1 MLAAQA
7 SAGGSVKRSFDGI
20 GAMMA
25 SLLGT
30 VTMIVMLVVI
40 YWKVALWSFQLIM
53 LIPNKALEWAGLQA
67 LSDYGQR
74 NVHNEVIGG
83 VANVHSQGSQTLQRG
98 MEPPKTGG
106 GGKDEKEDPTKDKT
120 KGKKGGD

>member
-1 MLAAQA
+1 
-7 SAGGSVKRSFDGI
+7 
-20 GAMMA
+20 MMA
-25 SLLGT
+25 SMMGI
-30 VTMIVMLVVI
+30 VTMIVMLVII

-53 LIPNKALEWAGLQA
+53 LVPNGTLEWAGLQS

-98 MEPPKTGG
+98 MTPSDGGGG
-106 GGKDEKEDPTKDKT
+106 GGKGGPKAPPKSET
-120 KGKKGGD
+120 KGTNEE